1 MNLFADI
8 RELVI
13 GALDALVAEGALPQG
28 LSFDNVAVEPPRDA
42 AHGDMAT
49 NAAMVLAKPAGL
61 KPRDI
66 AEALAGKL
74 TEDARISDAMV
85 AGPGFLNLRLDGA
98 AWTGLVSTILT
109 DPAYGRSTL
118 GAGRKVNVEYV
129 SANPTGPLHVG
140 HTRGAVFGDAL
151 ASLLE
156 FAGHEVTREYYIND
170 GGAQV
175 DVLARSA
182 YERYREALGH
192 APEIAEGLYPGDYLV
207 PVGEALKEKY
217 GDSLLDKGE
226 EHWLEDVREFAIA
239 RMMEMI
245 REDLAALGVEMD
257 VFFSEKSLYG
267 TGRIEAAI
275 EELRGKDLIYKGTLE
290 PPKGK
295 MPEDWEPREQTLF
308 RSTAHGDDVDRP
320 IMKSDGAW
328 TYFAP
333 DIAYHYDKVT
343 RGFDALIDVFGAD
356 HGGYVKR
363 MKAAVSALSD
373 GKVPL
378 DIKLTQLVKLYKN
391 GEPFKMSKRAG
402 NFVTLRDVVDAVG
415 KDVTRFH
422 MLTRK
427 NDAPLDFDF
436 DKVLEQSRENPVFY
450 VQYANARVHSVLRKA
465 AAMGVVPGQPVQSE
479 KAELQ
484 EQPSKQEGK
493 EENTRLAAM
502 PRNHGVATFA
512 FSGEDEPRAL
522 TRRIPKPVA
531 FYSGGGMQSAR
542 LDISDEAEISVAKKL
557 AEWPRLVEIAAR
569 GHEPHRIAFYL
580 YDLASE
586 LHGLWNKGNENP
598 ALRFVQEGDSEAT
611 SAKIALPKAVSIVI
625 SAGLGILG
633 VTPAEEMR

>member
-1 MNLFADI
+1 MNLFSEI
-8 RELVI
+8 RGLV
-13 GALDALVAEGALPQG
+13 LDALAQMQSEGALPEG

-49 NAAMVLAKPAGL
+49 NAAMVLAKPAGM

-66 AEALAGKL
+66 ADVLAGKL
-74 TEDARISDAMV
+74 AADDRITSAEV
-85 AGPGFLNLRLDGA
+85 AGPGFLNLRLAPSVWQGVLA
-98 AWTGLVSTILT
+98 AVLEKGT
-109 DPAYGRSTL
+109 DFGRSTM
-118 GAGRKVNVEYV
+118 GRGQKVNVEYV

-151 ASLLE
+151 ASLL
-156 FAGHEVTREYYIND
+156 AYSGHDVTREYYIND

-182 YERYREALGH
+182 YERYREANGLS
-192 APEIAEGLYPGDYLV
+192 PEIAEGLYPGDYLI
-207 PVGEALKEKY
+207 PIGEALKEKY
-217 GDSLLDKGE
+217 GDSLIDKPE
-226 EHWLEDVREFAIA
+226 SEWLEELREFSTDA
-239 RMMEMI
+239 MMDLI
-245 REDLAALGVEMD
+245 RADLKALGVEMD

-267 TGRIEAAI
+267 TGRIEAALQSLT
-275 EELRGKDLIYKGTLE
+275 EKGLIYEGVLE

-295 MPEDWEPREQTLF
+295 KPEDWEPREQTLF
-308 RSTAHGDDVDRP
+308 KSTEHGDDVDRP
-320 IMKSDGAW
+320 VKKSDGSW

-333 DIAYHYDKVT
+333 DIAYHYDKVS

-378 DIKLTQLVKLYKN
+378 DIKLTQLVKLWKN

-402 NFVTLRDVVDAVG
+402 NFVTLRDVVDQVG
-415 KDVTRFH
+415 PDVTRFV

-450 VQYANARVHSVLRKA
+450 VQYAHARVMSVLRRA
-465 AAMGVVPGQPVQSE
+465 AEAGIDATDDTLRGADLASLDHP
-479 KAELQ
+479 AEL
-484 EQPSKQEGK
+484 
-493 EENTRLAAM
+493 T
-502 PRNHGVATFA
+502 
-512 FSGEDEPRAL
+512 
-522 TRRIPKPVA
+522 
-531 FYSGGGMQSAR
+531 
-542 LDISDEAEISVAKKL
+542 VAKKL

-569 GHEPHRIAFYL
+569 TNEPHRVAFYL
-580 YDLASE
+580 YELAGDF
-586 LHGLWNKGNENP
+586 HALWNKGNDETQ
-598 ALRFVQEGDSEAT
+598 LRFIQDGDVAT
-611 SAKIALPKAVSIVI
+611 SQSKIALARAVSVVI

-633 VTPAEEMR
+633 VTPAQEMR

>member
-1 MNLFADI
+1 MNLFSEI
-8 RELVI
+8 RGLV
-13 GALDALVAEGALPQG
+13 LDALAQMQSEGALPEG

-49 NAAMVLAKPAGL
+49 NAAMVLAKPAKM

-66 AEALAGKL
+66 ADVLAGKL
-74 TEDARISDAMV
+74 SADDRITSAEV
-85 AGPGFLNLRLDGA
+85 AGPGFLNLRLASSVWQGVLA
-98 AWTGLVSTILT
+98 AVLEKGTG
-109 DPAYGRSTL
+109 YGRSTM
-118 GAGRKVNVEYV
+118 GYGQKVNVEYV

-151 ASLLE
+151 ASLL
-156 FAGHEVTREYYIND
+156 AYSGHEVTREYYIND

-182 YERYREALGH
+182 YERYREANGLS
-192 APEIAEGLYPGDYLV
+192 PEIAEGLYPGDYLI
-207 PVGEALKEKY
+207 PIGEALKEKY
-217 GDSLLDKGE
+217 GDSLIDKPE
-226 EHWLEDVREFAIA
+226 SEWLEELRNFATDA
-239 RMMEMI
+239 MMDLI
-245 REDLAALGVEMD
+245 RADLKALGVEMD

-267 TGRIEAAI
+267 TGRIEAA
-275 EELRGKDLIYKGTLE
+275 LQSLTDKGLIYEGVLE

-295 MPEDWEPREQTLF
+295 KPEDWEPREQTLF
-308 RSTAHGDDVDRP
+308 KSTEHGDDVDRP
-320 IMKSDGAW
+320 VKKSDGSW

-333 DIAYHYDKVT
+333 DIAYHYDKVS

-378 DIKLTQLVKLYKN
+378 DIKLTQLVKLWKN

-402 NFVTLRDVVDAVG
+402 NFVTLRDVVDQVG
-415 KDVTRFH
+415 PDVTRFV

-450 VQYANARVHSVLRKA
+450 VQYAHARVMSVLRRA
-465 AAMGVVPGQPVQSE
+465 AEARIAADDAALSGADLGKIDHASE
-479 KAELQ
+479 
-484 EQPSKQEGK
+484 
-493 EENTRLAAM
+493 
-502 PRNHGVATFA
+502 
-512 FSGEDEPRAL
+512 L
-522 TRRIPKPVA
+522 T
-531 FYSGGGMQSAR
+531 
-542 LDISDEAEISVAKKL
+542 VAKKL

-569 GHEPHRIAFYL
+569 TNEPHRVAFYL
-580 YDLASE
+580 YELAGDF
-586 LHGLWNKGNENP
+586 HALWNKGNDETQ
-598 ALRFVQEGDSEAT
+598 LRFIQDGDVAT
-611 SAKIALPKAVSIVI
+611 SQSKIALARAVSVVI

-633 VTPAEEMR
+633 VTPAQEMR